1 MLLYLSLS
9 GIFLS
14 VILLSFNAGKLRST
28 YYLGAFFF
36 FISLHGV
43 NQYALLHSKSVFL
56 VSIFS
61 TNFTFLYYLIGP
73 VLYWYIRGVLTD
85 NSRLRK
91 TDLLHLI
98 PSLVY
103 LTASLPYIL
112 SSYAFKVQI
121 ATAIVKDVSFVGTY
135 KFTVL
140 SEIFSISSVF
150 LSRPILILA
159 YSLWSIA
166 LFISYLIRKEN
177 KLVFS
182 NQSFMTKW
190 LSFFLAF
197 QFILIATYLISTFKT
212 FIEHSDVFF
221 TLNLLQIIAAAGM
234 TGLFISPFMFPGIL
248 YGLPHVPEPVINV
261 QVEEIMDLPS
271 EEGKKSTPNL
281 EAEYLLAIQ
290 QKADSSMREFQTFL
304 KSDLNLN
311 RFADIIE
318 LPAHHLAYYFRE
330 VKKQSFNDYCN
341 ECRIEYAKSLI
352 LDGKTGDLTLEA
364 VGILSGFTNRS
375 TFFRAFKKVEDIS
388 PGAFLVKMNQAS
400 LPA

>member
-1 MLLYLSLS
+1 ML
-9 GIFLS
+9 
-14 VILLSFNAGKLRST
+14 
-28 YYLGAFFF
+28 
-36 FISLHGV
+36 
-43 NQYALLHSKSVFL
+43 
-56 VSIFS
+56 SIC
-61 TNFTFLYYLIGP
+61 
-73 VLYWYIRGVLTD
+73 V
-85 NSRLRK
+85 
-91 TDLLHLI
+91 
-98 PSLVY
+98 
-103 LTASLPYIL
+103 
-112 SSYAFKVQI
+112 
-121 ATAIVKDVSFVGTY
+121 
-135 KFTVL
+135 
-140 SEIFSISSVF
+140 
-150 LSRPILILA
+150 
-159 YSLWSIA
+159 
-166 LFISYLIRKEN
+166 
-177 KLVFS
+177 
-182 NQSFMTKW
+182 
-190 LSFFLAF
+190 
-197 QFILIATYLISTFKT
+197 
-212 FIEHSDVFF
+212 
-221 TLNLLQIIAAAGM
+221 
-234 TGLFISPFMFPGIL
+234 
-248 YGLPHVPEPVINV
+248 HVPEPVINV

-400 LPA
+400 VPA